1 MEAGLLGARPGILL
15 IILGCPGTFSGSL
28 RSSGNIRESREVSRD
43 SPKPRDRNLIRGR
56 ARSGSSLKTLFRV
69 FTPTLGFSG
78 IKNEGFLCFP
88 EQA

>member
-43 SPKPRDRNLIRGR
+43 SPKTRDRSQIRGS
-56 ARSGSSLKTLFRV
+56 ARSGSSLKTLSGSSH
-69 FTPTLGFSG
+69 PLSDLG
-78 IKNEGFLCFP
+78 NQELGFLCFP